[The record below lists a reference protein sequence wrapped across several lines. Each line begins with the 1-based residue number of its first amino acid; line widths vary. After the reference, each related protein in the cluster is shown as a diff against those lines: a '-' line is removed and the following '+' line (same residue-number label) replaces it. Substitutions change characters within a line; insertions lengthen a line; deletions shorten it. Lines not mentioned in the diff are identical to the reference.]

1 MSLRGAI
8 GRDVNIETKA
18 TKQSQLII
26 NCLLRGDCFAPLAMT
41 YNRDMIA
48 TLRGEI
54 SQIEESALI
63 LEVGG
68 VGLRVFVP
76 APLRTRMKAGEALLL
91 YTHLVVRED
100 SLTLYG
106 FEAQSERELFTI
118 LLGVDG
124 VGPKVALSVLSTMT
138 LDAIQRAVFADEA
151 ELLGRVPGVGKK
163 TAQKMALHLKDK
175 LKPTDALA
183 QVAAMSETDS
193 EVLAALTALGYSVVE
208 AQSAIQ
214 SLPKDAP
221 DDTEER
227 LRLTLQYFQ

>member
-1 MSLRGAI
+1 
-8 GRDVNIETKA
+8 
-18 TKQSQLII
+18 
-26 NCLLRGDCFAPLAMT
+26 
-41 YNRDMIA
+41 MIA
-48 TLRGEI
+48 TLRGEVT
-54 SQIEESALI
+54 QIEDTAVI

-76 APLRTRMKAGEALLL
+76 ATLRTRLKAGEAAFL

-100 SLTLYG
+100 ALTLYG
-106 FEAQSERELFTI
+106 FESQADRELFTI

-138 LDAIQRAVFADEA
+138 LDAVQRAVFADEA
-151 ELLGRVPGVGKK
+151 ELLSRVPGVGKK

-183 QVAAMSETDS
+183 RVAAMSDKDS

-208 AQSAIQ
+208 AQAAIQ
-214 SLPKDAP
+214 SIAKDAP
-221 DDTEER
+221 DDVEER
-227 LRLTLQYFQ
+227 LRLALQYFQ

>member
-1 MSLRGAI
+1 
-8 GRDVNIETKA
+8 
-18 TKQSQLII
+18 
-26 NCLLRGDCFAPLAMT
+26 
-41 YNRDMIA
+41 MIA

-54 SQIEESALI
+54 TQIEDTALI

-68 VGLRVFVP
+68 VGLRVAVP
-76 APLRTRMKAGEALLL
+76 APLRGRLRVGEVILL

-100 SLTLYG
+100 ALTLYG
-106 FEAQSERELFTI
+106 FETQSERELFNI

-124 VGPKVALSVLSTMT
+124 VGLKVALSVLSTMT
-138 LDAIQRAVFADEA
+138 IDSIQRAVFADEA
-151 ELLGRVPGVGKK
+151 DVLSRVPGVGKK

-175 LKPTDALA
+175 LKPMDALA
-183 QVAAMSETDS
+183 TMAAMSDKDS

-227 LRLTLQYFQ
+227 LRLALGYFQ

>member
-1 MSLRGAI
+1 
-8 GRDVNIETKA
+8 
-18 TKQSQLII
+18 
-26 NCLLRGDCFAPLAMT
+26 
-41 YNRDMIA
+41 MIA

-54 SQIEESALI
+54 TQVEENALV

-76 APLRTRMKAGEALLL
+76 NPLRTRTKAGESLML

-100 SLTLYG
+100 ALTLYG
-106 FEAQSERELFTI
+106 FESVGERELFNT

-124 VGPKVALSVLSTMT
+124 VGPKAALSVLSTLT
-138 LDAIQRAVFADEA
+138 LETVQRAVFAE
-151 ELLGRVPGVGKK
+151 ETEILNRVPGIGKK
-163 TAQKMALHLKDK
+163 TAQKMAIHLKDK

-183 QVAAMSETDS
+183 SVAAMTDRDS

-208 AQSAIQ
+208 AQAAIQ

-221 DDTEER
+221 EDTEER
-227 LRLTLQYFQ
+227 LRLALQYFQ